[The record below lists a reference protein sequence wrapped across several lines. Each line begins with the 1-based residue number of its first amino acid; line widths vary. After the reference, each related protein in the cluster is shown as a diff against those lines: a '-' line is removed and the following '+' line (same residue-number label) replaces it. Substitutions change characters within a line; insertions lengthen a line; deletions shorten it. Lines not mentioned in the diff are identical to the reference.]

1 MSFFYRVN
9 YKGSLPIQRHNFLK
23 IHFLVTVISQT
34 KKEINDDQPN
44 QTGVSRKALIKA
56 SAVYQLPP
64 NAKNTPFL
72 GHLIHVN
79 QCLSL

>member
-1 MSFFYRVN
+1 MSLFYRVN

-44 QTGVSRKALIKA
+44 QNALG
-56 SAVYQLPP
+56 
-64 NAKNTPFL
+64 FL
-72 GHLIHVN
+72 GRP
-79 QCLSL
+79 